1 MPSESRTFIEL
12 SDISGVEFECP
23 KCQAKILYPI
33 KRHYEPLPENC
44 PSCGQK
50 WFDHNPALPEGQSQV
65 VELVQKTLISLHN
78 ITETPAIRA
87 HVRLNIK
94 DLSATTEN
102 TERKTGNNAEPTSE
116 NKGSSANDNEENN
129 RPTVKSGNG
138 KLSDKVPRAS

>member
-50 WFDHNPALPEGQSQV
+50 WFDNNPNLPEGQSQV
-65 VELVQKTLISLHN
+65 VELVQKTFISLHN

-94 DLSATTEN
+94 DLSVTQNEA
-102 TERKTGNNAEPTSE
+102 RPKSGNSSEPQSE
-116 NKGSSANDNEENN
+116 NKTADELKKGQ
-129 RPTVKSGNG
+129 RPSEDSGNG
-138 KLSDKVPRAS
+138 KLSDQIPRAS